1 MLADK
6 DNSDHAVA
14 AARSPKINRPLETR
28 DLTLDE
34 AQELVHIGSWQ
45 WEVATGVIQWSD
57 ELYRIYGLRPRAQ
70 ALGFEEFVELIH
82 PGDRE
87 MVNNII
93 NEAYQTKHSFEFEH
107 RIVLPNK
114 KIRVLHGK
122 GKVVSGDDGNVTR
135 MIGTSQDITE
145 RKKADL
151 ALHRSDERFRAV
163 SAATKDVVYDIDL
176 QANTMW
182 FNEALH
188 TEYNYPLKPSTYTPE
203 WRLSLIRTDDR
214 KRIENSIR
222 EVLAGSDSTWV
233 GEYSFKK
240 NDGTYIEVRDRAF
253 VLRDAQSKPIRII
266 GTILDISQQKELER
280 AKDRFISLVSHQ
292 LRTPLTSM
300 RLLAEMLANNHEE
313 LLSPSQLDGV
323 KKIETSAVRMIYL
336 VNEILNLSSIETGR
350 LNIRAI
356 ESDIPALIRSQIEDT
371 KPLAAE
377 KGVSIEFTE
386 DSAAQRVGVDPML
399 FSQIVHNLLTNAI
412 RYSDKIGSIVSVTFE
427 RTDSEYVL
435 TVRDRGIGIPKEAK
449 PHIFTS
455 FYRANNAVRVRGD
468 GTGLGLYLAK
478 LILDMADGRIWF
490 HSTQG
495 RGSTFYV
502 ALPHSG
508 MKDSQGSSPMQR
520 W

>member
-1 MLADK
+1 MADK
-6 DNSDHAVA
+6 DNTDHAVA
-14 AARSPKINRPLETR
+14 SARSSKIHRPLETS

-45 WEVATGVIQWSD
+45 WDVATGGIQWSD

-122 GKVVSGDDGNVTR
+122 GKVVSDNDGNVTR
-135 MIGTSQDITE
+135 MFGTSQDITE

-176 QANTMW
+176 QTGTMW

-188 TEYNYPLKPSTYTPE
+188 TEYKYPLKRTTYTPE
-203 WRLSLIRTDDR
+203 WRLSLIRNEDQ
-214 KRIENSIR
+214 KRIEKSIK
-222 EVLAGSDSTWV
+222 ELLTSSDETWV
-233 GEYSFKK
+233 GDYSFKK
-240 NDGTYIEVRDRAF
+240 HDGTYIDVRDRAF
-253 VLRDAQSKPIRII
+253 VLRNAEGKPIRMI

-350 LNIRAI
+350 LNIRSV
-356 ESDIPALIRSQIEDT
+356 ESDIPTLIRAQIEET
-371 KPLAAE
+371 KPLAIE
-377 KGVSIEFTE
+377 KDVRIEFVE
-386 DSAAQRVGVDPML
+386 DSAAQRVNVDPML

-412 RYSDKIGSIVSVTFE
+412 RYSDKPGSVVSVSFK

-435 TVRDRGIGIPKEAK
+435 AVHDRGIGIPKEAK
-449 PHIFTS
+449 AHIFTS

-490 HSTQG
+490 DSTQG
-495 RGSTFYV
+495 RGSAFYV

-508 MKDSQGSSPMQR
+508 MKGSQGSSPAQR